1 MKKLQIL
8 TAVFELELDELV
20 TTGSQADNS
29 KISSVLWNGLS
40 LAKLYLF
47 QDSIDESEDA
57 YRIYKRLEPYVL
69 AAKNC
74 DEKYNE
80 GSYVTS
86 NSSYSNAGLNLREP
100 GSKTSVYFGEAY
112 GERLIG
118 KKEYQHA
125 QQWLTYTYQHADQ
138 FFSESMSIDVA
149 IDLYRSRLFCSETD
163 LDEFRSAVLR
173 RIENSSSFEE
183 NSNYLCFLRTC
194 CAEFLTQWK
203 QGAVPSEKL
212 NSLLQLLLKKTRAYV
227 EQKNDQYSLFSAVYR
242 RLIFENRREHTE
254 NAGKLLDELAKI
266 VPTADETHDDRKKQ
280 ERWIQYME
288 QRLYYLCL
296 MELSEQVIETAN
308 ELIMYP
314 YRSGNLW
321 KCGYQQIIDQY
332 SQSNEEKQMPVNKHI
347 LWERFWY

>member
-1 MKKLQIL
+1 
-8 TAVFELELDELV
+8 
-20 TTGSQADNS
+20 
-29 KISSVLWNGLS
+29 
-40 LAKLYLF
+40 
-47 QDSIDESEDA
+47 
-57 YRIYKRLEPYVL
+57 
-69 AAKNC
+69 
-74 DEKYNE
+74 
-80 GSYVTS
+80 
-86 NSSYSNAGLNLREP
+86 
-100 GSKTSVYFGEAY
+100 
-112 GERLIG
+112 
-118 KKEYQHA
+118 
-125 QQWLTYTYQHADQ
+125 
-138 FFSESMSIDVA
+138 MSIDVA

-227 EQKNDQYSLFSAVYR
+227 EQKNDQYSLFSAVYCQ
-242 RLIFENRREHTE
+242 LIFENRKEHTE
-254 NAGKLLDELAKI
+254 NAGKLLDELA
-266 VPTADETHDDRKKQ
+266 
-280 ERWIQYME
+280 
-288 QRLYYLCL
+288 

-314 YRSGNLW
+314 YWSGNLW